1 MLSLP
6 SYFLVAS
13 VFMPFVWFAQQSA
26 IVLGLAFLSSSGV
39 LVEAGYVVPPPE
51 NRGSSTTTRN
61 KVALSRTDTNIS
73 KEIDQ
78 NEQITQESSIKNT
91 NIIGSSGI
99 IARNKERLEQ
109 QMLMAQKKSPTITT
123 SRRRLSF
130 KVPSRELQPPFPD
143 GLNGGRLVTLP
154 ADYYFSSS
162 TTSTSN
168 VFAPSIGSS
177 FLLSPPRDIHVWLPP
192 QYDEYPNQDIRF
204 PVLYCHDGQ
213 NAIQDSSSWTG
224 YSWRLAGA
232 LTRMSE
238 RKMLQ
243 TNHLHTP
250 PIVVLLPCAQD
261 RIAFVPR
268 RHLEYGDI
276 SQTFAQSHADFV
288 SFTLKPLIDSMFRTM
303 PEKEHTAAVGSS
315 LGGQASFHLLVRHP
329 DIFGKAACMSPAFQP
344 SILSAVAT
352 LPASILE
359 DKIIYIDNGG
369 DMDDVKV
376 PFVDPFDHLSMN
388 HWWNPGYWWLDS
400 QLQPGI
406 DAMRLALDL
415 KGIKY
420 DYQKFAGGR
429 HNERAWSCRID
440 KPLFSLYGI
449 KA

>member
-1 MLSLP
+1 MVSFSSSHTFVAL
-6 SYFLVAS
+6 LV
-13 VFMPFVWFAQQSA
+13 PFWCCFVVSHTKIRIWP
-26 IVLGLAFLSSSGV
+26 IVL
-39 LVEAGYVVPPPE
+39 LVDGYVLPE
-51 NRGSSTTTRN
+51 YTSRN
-61 KVALSRTDTNIS
+61 KAVNAADTTISTKGGIFNIKGKRAPS
-73 KEIDQ
+73 EDRSIQ
-78 NEQITQESSIKNT
+78 NA
-91 NIIGSSGI
+91 
-99 IARNKERLEQ
+99 ARNNATGKYP
-109 QMLMAQKKSPTITT
+109 STI
-123 SRRRLSF
+123 RAF

-154 ADYYFSSS
+154 ADYYFPSTPPTTSASTSS
-162 TTSTSN
+162 TSTSSTN
-168 VFAPSIGSS
+168 VASSIGSS
-177 FLLSPPRDIHVWLPP
+177 FLLPPREISVWLPP
-192 QYDEYPNQDIRF
+192 QYDMCPNDVRF

-213 NAIQDSSSWTG
+213 NAIHDSSSWTG

-250 PIVVLLPCAQD
+250 PIVVLLPCAED
-261 RIAFVPR
+261 RIAFLPR

-288 SFTLKPLIDSMFRTM
+288 GFTLKPLIDSMFRTM
-303 PEKEHTAAVGSS
+303 PEKEHTAAMGTS
-315 LGGQASFHLLVRHP
+315 LGGQASFHLLIRHS

-352 LPASILE
+352 LPSSTLK
-359 DKIIYIDNGG
+359 DKTIYIDNGG
-369 DMDDVKV
+369 DVDDVKV
-376 PFVDPFDHLSMN
+376 PLLDPFDHFSVN

-420 DYQKFAGGR
+420 DYQRFAGGR
-429 HNERAWSCRID
+429 HNERAWSWRID
-440 KPLFSLYGI
+440 KPLFSLYGV
-449 KA
+449 KN